1 MFYFFQYQPKALNAE
16 SSIEGD
22 DSIEDEVDDKRAE
35 EIRKYGKYLLPSV
48 DGYESD
54 TSVVLVLDK
63 LESQI
68 PTLTDEE
75 NYQGKKKPDSF
86 CSAESCEDEKLDSK
100 TVIPLETKFVLDGIV
115 SDAKEGEPSTQ
126 QVKNVTQFDGEITLV
141 HKVPIEGEKL
151 LVTTSKSDYTS
162 VSLKDLIP
170 EEEITA
176 TQRVNELK
184 VDINTNLNIQK
195 NGKFLDGNKELQSL
209 SRSPVEEENM
219 EVFSNSKDK
228 EIDFSNLPEDEIPR
242 KEAQEDVTAFPTK
255 DEILSGLACITTQ
268 YTNTLH
274 QKEAEQDS
282 DGDNDLK
289 KFAIQIQKNE
299 KISLSNIEEEVHVK
313 EKADLFPVFKENS
326 SSRSYQMTEKD
337 IVISHEVVQEPDYQ
351 AFSHKIDSSVKLTD
365 PLIGLGERP
374 DDLDVSSKQD
384 IIKSASTAEHGCTD
398 GTAYEADKTSNLL
411 IADKE
416 EIDE

>member
-1 MFYFFQYQPKALNAE
+1 M
-16 SSIEGD
+16 
-22 DSIEDEVDDKRAE
+22 
-35 EIRKYGKYLLPSV
+35 
-48 DGYESD
+48 
-54 TSVVLVLDK
+54 
-63 LESQI
+63 
-68 PTLTDEE
+68 
-75 NYQGKKKPDSF
+75 
-86 CSAESCEDEKLDSK
+86 
-100 TVIPLETKFVLDGIV
+100 IPLETKFVLDGIV

-126 QVKNVTQFDGEITLV
+126 QVKNVTQFDGETTLV

-209 SRSPVEEENM
+209 SRSPVEEEN
-219 EVFSNSKDK
+219 
-228 EIDFSNLPEDEIPR
+228 LPEDEIPR
-242 KEAQEDVTAFPTK
+242 KEAQEDVTALPTK

-289 KFAIQIQKNE
+289 KFAVQIQKDE
-299 KISLSNIEEEVHVK
+299 RISFSNIEEEVQVK
-313 EKADLFPVFKENS
+313 EKVDLFPV
-326 SSRSYQMTEKD
+326 
-337 IVISHEVVQEPDYQ
+337 I
-351 AFSHKIDSSVKLTD
+351 
-365 PLIGLGERP
+365 
-374 DDLDVSSKQD
+374 
-384 IIKSASTAEHGCTD
+384 
-398 GTAYEADKTSNLL
+398 
-411 IADKE
+411 E
-416 EIDE
+416 EIRLHEAPR

>member
-1 MFYFFQYQPKALNAE
+1 M
-16 SSIEGD
+16 
-22 DSIEDEVDDKRAE
+22 
-35 EIRKYGKYLLPSV
+35 
-48 DGYESD
+48 
-54 TSVVLVLDK
+54 
-63 LESQI
+63 
-68 PTLTDEE
+68 
-75 NYQGKKKPDSF
+75 
-86 CSAESCEDEKLDSK
+86 
-100 TVIPLETKFVLDGIV
+100 IPLETKLVLDGIA

-126 QVKNVTQFDGEITLV
+126 QVKNVTQFDGERALV
-141 HKVPIEGEKL
+141 HKVSIEGEKL
-151 LVTTSKSDYTS
+151 LVTTSKSDYAS

-242 KEAQEDVTAFPTK
+242 KEAQEDVTALPTK

-289 KFAIQIQKNE
+289 KFAIQIQKDE
-299 KISLSNIEEEVHVK
+299 KISLKHRGEGSRQRK
-313 EKADLFPVFKENS
+313 
-326 SSRSYQMTEKD
+326 SRSFPCD
-337 IVISHEVVQEPDYQ
+337 
-351 AFSHKIDSSVKLTD
+351 
-365 PLIGLGERP
+365 
-374 DDLDVSSKQD
+374 
-384 IIKSASTAEHGCTD
+384 
-398 GTAYEADKTSNLL
+398 
-411 IADKE
+411 
-416 EIDE
+416 